1 MRLIDAK
8 FAERLA
14 KSKYQDK
21 PVILG
26 WFLRLIRQ
34 SPTIDPVHAAGGCY
48 CVECRYKDDCIRRI
62 KFIGRNPVLEQNTY
76 EYHPLS
82 FCSYGQRKIE
92 TVLPKSDAK
101 DESLEADHE

>member
-1 MRLIDAK
+1 MRLVDAK

-48 CVECRYKDDCIRRI
+48 CFECE
-62 KFIGRNPVLEQNTY
+62 KFDHDGGAGFCNQWGKWTLC
-76 EYHPLS
+76 S
-82 FCSYGQRKIE
+82 DFCSRGKEIE

-101 DESLEADHE
+101 DESLEADHEVSKNH

>member
-1 MRLIDAK
+1 MRLVDAK

-48 CVECRYKDDCIRRI
+48 CFECE
-62 KFIGRNPVLEQNTY
+62 KFDHDSGTGFCNQWASGRCAVTSVAGEKRLKLYFQKVTQKMKVWRD
-76 EYHPLS
+76 EY
-82 FCSYGQRKIE
+82 
-92 TVLPKSDAK
+92 D
-101 DESLEADHE
+101 